1 MAGKDVTYSLDVL
14 PQEYPTLG
22 TGDYRAHALN
32 IADAEGV
39 ECCNLTFRDYEISKG
54 KYTLPGLPAVW
65 AAEDEA
71 DTLKITL
78 RDETGIVEVQL
89 MYGVLEK
96 EDVITRAVIIKN
108 TGRGNVT
115 LKKRQQRHWISS
127 AVILMS
133 SAFTENIIWNVCCSV
148 SRWDMEHFPWEAA
161 EELPAISIIPE

>member
-96 EDVITRAVIIKN
+96 RTSSLELSSLKIQEGEMLPSKSGSSG
-108 TGRGNVT
+108 TGFC
-115 LKKRQQRHWISS
+115 QR
-127 AVILMS
+127 
-133 SAFTENIIWNVCCSV
+133 
-148 SRWDMEHFPWEAA
+148 
-161 EELPAISIIPE
+161 